1 MYGNAIYNVMN
12 LCYVK
17 IIRIT
22 IIVGIL
28 VKPII
33 ARVFVYNCVSYLFI
47 YLLKLE
53 IQTALLRVASVH
65 SR

>member
-33 ARVFVYNCVSYLFI
+33 ARVFVYNCVS
-47 YLLKLE
+47 
-53 IQTALLRVASVH
+53 VATHPNITIVQCAKYV
-65 SR
+65 

>member
-1 MYGNAIYNVMN
+1 MHILYNYVNNNLYGNEI
-12 LCYVK
+12 CYVK

-33 ARVFVYNCVSYLFI
+33 ARVFVYNCVS
-47 YLLKLE
+47 
-53 IQTALLRVASVH
+53 VATHPNITIVQCAKYM
-65 SR
+65 